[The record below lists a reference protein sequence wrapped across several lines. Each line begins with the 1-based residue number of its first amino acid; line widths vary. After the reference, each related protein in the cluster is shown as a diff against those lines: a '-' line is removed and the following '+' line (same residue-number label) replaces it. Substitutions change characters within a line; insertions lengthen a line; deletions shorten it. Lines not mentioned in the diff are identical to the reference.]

1 MNPYAA
7 IKNEDYEEYKKKK
20 HENVCDII
28 LMLKS
33 DIQHCKYIWI
43 CISVCLHIW
52 QSENIWK
59 NIRGEKMNQNIH
71 RGCVKVE
78 DYIL

>member
-1 MNPYAA
+1 
-7 IKNEDYEEYKKKK
+7 
-20 HENVCDII
+20 
-28 LMLKS
+28 MLKS

-52 QSENIWK
+52 QSENMWK